1 MHIKNRTPFF
11 GGERDSAEE
20 ITDLIITTKLKKVL
34 EKIKKEGIF
43 SRIAEKKTRPD
54 IKKELIKYFNPGTN
68 NRIFCRKKKEIQHTK
83 DRTKDCMLM
92 INRRFLS
99 WGLKLGVVVL
109 IT

>member
-11 GGERDSAEE
+11 GGERDSAEV

-54 IKKELIKYFNPGTN
+54 MKKRVNKILQSGNQQPDFVERIKESL
-68 NRIFCRKKKEIQHTK
+68 HTK
-83 DRTKDCMLM
+83 DRTKRLRAD
-92 INRRFLS
+92 N
-99 WGLKLGVVVL
+99 
-109 IT
+109 